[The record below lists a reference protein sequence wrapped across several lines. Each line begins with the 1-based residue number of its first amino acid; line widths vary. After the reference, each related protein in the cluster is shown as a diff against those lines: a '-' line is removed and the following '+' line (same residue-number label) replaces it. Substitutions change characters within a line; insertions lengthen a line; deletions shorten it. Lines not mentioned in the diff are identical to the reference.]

1 MAQSTMLLKI
11 KAPTLVLS
19 GRFDPACTV
28 EQGIVLHR
36 LIDNSK
42 MVIVEEAAHL
52 SNIEQP
58 EVFNKTVRQFID
70 SVDDAL

>member
-1 MAQSTMLLKI
+1 
-11 KAPTLVLS
+11 LS